1 MVINKIDWI
10 PYSNLKGWP
19 TKKDYQEKTC
29 TFHWINEEIDQRLTL
44 LPLNWLMIPGTLHPS
59 GSIAP
64 RTSSNSRVSISR
76 SETQIG
82 NMSSPSS
89 DLRPLHIH
97 KCHSLN
103 AKQISFILMQRAFQ
117 SLFNLGI
124 IKFEK
129 LLKALAEIKLKDSL
143 GTDFVRVMTNYIL
156 SVHISNILNW
166 IVLRLD
172 RKSRP

>member
-1 MVINKIDWI
+1 MSAKVLRSLVINKIDWI

-19 TKKDYQEKTC
+19 TKKYYQEKTC
-29 TFHWINEEIDQRLTL
+29 TFHWINEIIDLWLTL
-44 LPLNWLMIPGTLHPS
+44 LPLNWSMIPGTLHPS

-97 KCHSLN
+97 KCQQLYSLN
-103 AKQISFILMQRAFQ
+103 AKQISFILMQRAF
-117 SLFNLGI
+117 I
-124 IKFEK
+124 IS
-129 LLKALAEIKLKDSL
+129 IP
-143 GTDFVRVMTNYIL
+143 V
-156 SVHISNILNW
+156 
-166 IVLRLD
+166 
-172 RKSRP
+172 